1 MTDANLNI
9 NLKNLKPSATLAI
22 NELSSKL
29 SNDGV
34 EIYKLGFGQS
44 PFPVPR
50 KIVQAL
56 KNNAHQKDYLPV
68 KGLPQLR
75 NVVSSFFNENYKLS
89 STAENIMVG
98 PGSKELI
105 YYFQLA
111 YSIDE
116 LLLPS
121 PSWVSYEPQAQLNNR
136 KTVWLKTEEKNSWK
150 ISATDIINH
159 CNSSPNKNRVLILNY
174 PSNPVGCT
182 YSADELKGLANALR
196 KYKVLVIADEIY
208 GEVTF
213 SGIHYTIA
221 TYYPEGTIISSGLSK
236 WAGAGGWRL
245 GIFVFPDNLKF
256 ILEAMAVIA
265 SETFTSTSAPIQ
277 YAAVEAY
284 KIDDEII
291 MYLNNSRRILK
302 AIGLYV
308 YTNLLKYNITMP
320 KPEGGFYLFP
330 NFNNWKTALN
340 NKGVFTSKDFCN
352 SLIKETGVALL
363 PGEDFGHSENNI
375 TARLSFVDFD
385 GSLLLKL
392 LEEHP
397 TLELNSKFIEK
408 HCPKIVTAIRKIGEW
423 LKSI

>member
-1 MTDANLNI
+1 MTDDNLNI

-34 EIYKLGFGQS
+34 EIFKLGFGQS
-44 PFPVPR
+44 PFPVPK

-75 NVVSSFFNENYKLS
+75 SAISSFFNENYSLA
-89 STAENIMVG
+89 STSENVMIG

-105 YYFQLA
+105 YNFQLA

-116 LLLPS
+116 LILPS

-136 KTVWLKTEEKNSWK
+136 KTVWLITEEKNNWK

-159 CNSSPNKNRVLILNY
+159 CEGSPNKNRVLILNY
-174 PSNPVGCT
+174 PSNPVGST
-182 YSADELKGLANALR
+182 YTATELEGLANALR
-196 KYKVLVIADEIY
+196 KYKILVIADEIY
-208 GEVTF
+208 GELTF
-213 SGIHYTIA
+213 NGNHNTIA
-221 TYYPEGTIISSGLSK
+221 IYYPEGTIISTGLSK

-284 KIDDEII
+284 KIDDEILI
-291 MYLNNSRRILK
+291 YLNNSRRILK

-308 YTNLLKYNITMP
+308 YTNLLTYNITMP
-320 KPEGGFYLFP
+320 RPEGGFYLFP

-340 NKGVFTSKDFCN
+340 NKGIITSTDFCN
-352 SLIKETGVALL
+352 ALIKETGVVLL
-363 PGEDFGHSENNI
+363 PGEDFGHSEHNF
-375 TARLSFVDFD
+375 TARLSYVDFD
-385 GSLLLKL
+385 GSLLLKQ
-392 LEEHP
+392 LEEQP
-397 TLELNSKFIEK
+397 TLELNNKFIEN
-408 HCPKIVTAIRKIGEW
+408 HCPKIVTATHKIGEW
-423 LKSI
+423 LKAM

>member
-1 MTDANLNI
+1 MTPDKINI
-9 NLKNLKPSATLAI
+9 NLKGIKPSATLAI
-22 NELSSKL
+22 NELSTKL
-29 SNDGV
+29 INDGV

-75 NVVSSFFNENYKLS
+75 SAISSFFNKNYKLS
-89 STAENIMVG
+89 TTSENVMIG

-105 YYFQLA
+105 YNFQLA
-111 YSIDE
+111 YAIDE

-136 KTVWLKTEEKNSWK
+136 KTVWLETEEKNSWK
-150 ISATDIINH
+150 INATDIINH
-159 CNSSPNKNRVLILNY
+159 CTDSPNKNRVLILNY
-174 PSNPVGCT
+174 PSNPVGST
-182 YSADELKGLANALR
+182 YTAAELEDLAKALR
-196 KYKVLVIADEIY
+196 KYKILVIADEIY
-208 GEVTF
+208 GEITF
-213 SGIHYTIA
+213 NGNHNTIA
-221 TYYPEGTIISSGLSK
+221 TYYKEGTIISTGLSK

-284 KIDDEII
+284 KIDDEIL
-291 MYLNNSRRILK
+291 MYLTNSRRILK

-308 YTNLLKYNITMP
+308 YNQLLKHNVTMP
-320 KPEGGFYLFP
+320 EPEGGFYLFP

-352 SLIKETGVALL
+352 VLIKETGVALL
-363 PGEDFGHSENNI
+363 PGEDFGHPEHNLTS
-375 TARLSFVDFD
+375 RLSFVDFD
-385 GSLLLKL
+385 GSLVLKL

-397 TLELNSKFIEK
+397 TIELNNEFIEN
-408 HCPKIVTAIRKIGEW
+408 HCPKIVTAMLKTGDW

>member
-1 MTDANLNI
+1 MTPDNINI
-9 NLKNLKPSATLAI
+9 NLKGIKPSATLAI
-22 NELSSKL
+22 NELSTKL

-75 NVVSSFFNENYKLS
+75 SEISFFFNKNYKLS
-89 STAENIMVG
+89 TTSENVMIG

-105 YYFQLA
+105 YNFQLA
-111 YSIDE
+111 YAIDE

-136 KTVWLKTEEKNSWK
+136 KTVWLETEEKNSWK
-150 ISATDIINH
+150 INATDIINH
-159 CNSSPNKNRVLILNY
+159 CNNSPNKNRVLILNY
-174 PSNPVGCT
+174 PSNPVGST
-182 YSADELKGLANALR
+182 YTAAELEDLAKALR
-196 KYKVLVIADEIY
+196 KYKILVIADEIY
-208 GEVTF
+208 GEITF
-213 SGIHYTIA
+213 NGNHNTIA
-221 TYYPEGTIISSGLSK
+221 TYYKEGTIISTGLSK

-245 GIFVFPDNLKF
+245 GIFVFPNNLKF

-284 KIDDEII
+284 KIDDEIL
-291 MYLNNSRRILK
+291 MYLTNIRRILK

-308 YTNLLKYNITMP
+308 YNQLLKHNVTMP
-320 KPEGGFYLFP
+320 EPEGGFYLFP
-330 NFNNWKTALN
+330 NFDL
-340 NKGVFTSKDFCN
+340 
-352 SLIKETGVALL
+352 
-363 PGEDFGHSENNI
+363 
-375 TARLSFVDFD
+375 
-385 GSLLLKL
+385 
-392 LEEHP
+392 
-397 TLELNSKFIEK
+397 
-408 HCPKIVTAIRKIGEW
+408 
-423 LKSI
+423 

>member
-1 MTDANLNI
+1 MTHDNLNS
-9 NLKNLKPSATLAI
+9 NLKSLKPSATLAI
-22 NELSSKL
+22 NELSTHL
-29 SNDGV
+29 SNEGI

-44 PFPVPR
+44 PFPVPI

-75 NVVSSFFNENYKLS
+75 NAISSFFRENYDLDC
-89 STAENIMVG
+89 TAENVMIG

-105 YYFQLA
+105 YNFQLA

-150 ISATDIINH
+150 ISGTDIINH

-182 YSADELKGLANALR
+182 YSATELEDLADALR
-196 KYKVLVIADEIY
+196 TYKILVIADEIY

-213 SGIHYTIA
+213 NGNHNTIA
-221 TYYPEGTIISSGLSK
+221 TYYPEGTIISTGLSK

-245 GIFVFPDNLKF
+245 GIFIFPDNLTF
-256 ILEAMAVIA
+256 ILDAMAVIA

-284 KIDDEII
+284 KNDDEIT
-291 MYLNNSRRILK
+291 MYLNNSRRILE
-302 AIGLYV
+302 AIGTYV
-308 YTNLLKYNITMP
+308 YDVLLKLNITMP

-340 NKGVFTSKDFCN
+340 NKGIFTSKAFCN

-363 PGEDFGHSENNI
+363 PGEDFGHSEHNF

-392 LEEHP
+392 LEENP
-397 TLELNSKFIEK
+397 TIELNNDFIES
-408 HCPKIVTAIRKIGEW
+408 HCPKIVTALKKIGTW
-423 LKSI
+423 LESM